1 MQEADITKPLWQLSM
16 SELAS
21 LACEET
27 TSPLV
32 LEELAK
38 SEDSYILL
46 GVASNRRTP
55 ARVLAEL
62 ALKGDYLINLELA
75 GNPMTPAETL
85 EDLELIDDVDILG
98 ALACNPKASDE
109 LRTKAAKREAWI
121 SEQLM

>member
-16 SELAS
+16 SELAL
-21 LACEET
+21 LACEDT

-55 ARVLAEL
+55 ANVRPSQHNGKQCL
-62 ALKGDYLINLELA
+62 
-75 GNPMTPAETL
+75 
-85 EDLELIDDVDILG
+85 
-98 ALACNPKASDE
+98 
-109 LRTKAAKREAWI
+109 
-121 SEQLM
+121 